1 MGGKFRSSEITALY
15 CIAVA
20 VVDSE
25 CCAGVPAGAP
35 VDVDVDDAVV
45 VVLSRILAGAR
56 GDKVVDA
63 VVVVLVGA
71 HVDVVVGVAVVILA
85 HDFDGARVDVVVDVA
100 ADVLVIVTFVD
111 PDVVAVETV
120 HGLAE
125 RVKNR
130 VENSRF
136 PQCLVKT
143 TGSYDERDV
152 LDTAGQL
159 LARIMSCNTLPR
171 RGLRLAQTRSAQTIA
186 SHQHYCRLQ
195 VRW

>member
-1 MGGKFRSSEITALY
+1 MVI
-15 CIAVA
+15 
-20 VVDSE
+20 
-25 CCAGVPAGAP
+25 
-35 VDVDVDDAVV
+35 VV
-45 VVLSRILAGAR
+45 VVVSFMRVDVIYDVAIVVLVRVLAGAR
-56 GDKVVDA
+56 
-63 VVVVLVGA
+63 
-71 HVDVVVGVAVVILA
+71 I
-85 HDFDGARVDVVVDVA
+85 DFVVDVA
-100 ADVLVIVTFVD
+100 ADVLVIVAFVD
-111 PDVVAVETV
+111 PDVAAVETV
-120 HGLAE
+120 HRLAE

-152 LDTAGQL
+152 LETAGQL